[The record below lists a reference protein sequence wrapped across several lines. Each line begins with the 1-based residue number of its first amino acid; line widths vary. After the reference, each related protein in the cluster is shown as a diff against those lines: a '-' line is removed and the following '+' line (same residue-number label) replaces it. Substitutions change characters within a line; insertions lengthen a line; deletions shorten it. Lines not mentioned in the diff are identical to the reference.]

1 MRWIVLLLFVTA
13 QWAFAETLR
22 GKVIRIADGDTLTIL
37 DARKKEHR
45 IRLAG
50 IDAPERRQA
59 HYETSRQSL
68 AKLAFG
74 KAVIVEWHKRDVYG
88 RLVGKVE
95 ADRQDVGLAQLRA
108 GQAWWF
114 RRYANEQT
122 MFDRSRYEAAE
133 LDARRNGRG
142 LWKTGRPTP
151 PWEWR
156 AVKGERVSARHES
169 YRSQELPRRACLWR
183 SHTSL
188 S

>member
-1 MRWIVLLLFVTA
+1 MTTRAGVVRLWVAALLLSA
-13 QWAFAETLR
+13 AACASAETLR
-22 GKVIRIADGDTLTIL
+22 GKVIRIADGDTITVL
-37 DARKKEHR
+37 DASRQEHR

-50 IDAPERRQA
+50 IDAPERKQA
-59 HYETSRQSL
+59 HYETSRQNL
-68 AKLAFG
+68 AKLSFG

-133 LDARRNGRG
+133 LDARRNRRG

-156 AVKGERVSARHES
+156 AAKAMR
-169 YRSQELPRRACLWR
+169 
-183 SHTSL
+183 
-188 S
+188 

>member
-1 MRWIVLLLFVTA
+1 MRWIALLLCLIA
-13 QWAFAETLR
+13 HDLAAETIR
-22 GKVIRIADGDTLTIL
+22 GKVVKIADGDTLTIL
-37 DARKKEHR
+37 DARRQEHR
-45 IRLAG
+45 IRLNG
-50 IDAPERRQA
+50 IDAPERKQA
-59 HYETSRQSL
+59 HYETSRQNL

-133 LDARRNGRG
+133 LDARRNRRG
-142 LWKTGRPTP
+142 LWKTGTPTP

-156 AVKGERVSARHES
+156 AAKAVH
-169 YRSQELPRRACLWR
+169 
-183 SHTSL
+183 
-188 S
+188 

>member
-1 MRWIVLLLFVTA
+1 MTTSVTAIQRWIAALLLSA
-13 QWAFAETLR
+13 AACASAETIR

-37 DARKKEHR
+37 DSAKQEHR

-50 IDAPERRQA
+50 IDAPERKQA
-59 HYETSRQSL
+59 HYETSRRNL
-68 AKLAFG
+68 AKLSFG

-88 RLVGKVE
+88 QLVGKVA

-114 RRYANEQT
+114 RRYTNEQT

-133 LDARRNGRG
+133 LDARRNRRG
-142 LWKTGRPTP
+142 LWKTGTPIP

-156 AVKGERVSARHES
+156 AAKGER
-169 YRSQELPRRACLWR
+169 
-183 SHTSL
+183 
-188 S
+188 

>member
-1 MRWIVLLLFVTA
+1 MKTESTTTVLLQCVAALLLSIGA
-13 QWAFAETLR
+13 CASAETTR
-22 GKVIRIADGDTLTIL
+22 GTVIRIADGDTLTVL
-37 DARKKEHR
+37 DARKREHKV
-45 IRLAG
+45 RLAG
-50 IDAPERRQA
+50 IDAPERKQA

-68 AKLAFG
+68 AKLSFG

-95 ADRQDVGLAQLRA
+95 ADRQDVGLAQVRA

-133 LDARRNGRG
+133 LDARRNRRG
-142 LWKTGRPTP
+142 LWKTGKPMP

-156 AVKGERVSARHES
+156 TAKAGALVNR
-169 YRSQELPRRACLWR
+169 
-183 SHTSL
+183 
-188 S
+188 

>member
-1 MRWIVLLLFVTA
+1 MRWIGLLLCLIAHGVV
-13 QWAFAETLR
+13 AETIR
-22 GKVIRIADGDTLTIL
+22 GKVVKIADGDTLTIL
-37 DARKKEHR
+37 DPSKHQHK
-45 IRLAG
+45 IRLSG
-50 IDAPERRQA
+50 IDAPERKQA

-68 AKLAFG
+68 AKLAFD

-88 RLVGKVE
+88 RLVGKVQ

-142 LWKTGRPTP
+142 LWKTGSPTP

-156 AVKGERVSARHES
+156 AVKVTR
-169 YRSQELPRRACLWR
+169 
-183 SHTSL
+183 
-188 S
+188 